1 MRRVLSV
8 LVANAVLAGCGTVG
22 DVLTKTGQILMDP
35 SIPVGAPE
43 DQPSQIGLS
52 LYAADDVN
60 PNPSSGAEPQAG
72 ISTPDGAASRSGTG
86 GPFEVS
92 LKTGSRRELIDSLR
106 GLLGELEE
114 DRPATQPLSRTDR
127 GSSRVVHTAGAPGPA
142 PLDSALL
149 PVSALSPYFLP
160 NRRFGSGPAM
170 ASQAVTRA
178 PLPLAWVSDEEP
190 DAGADGDGMGRGLGQ
205 YSRGPSF
212 SPVEI
217 PAAPKGVSTPIAFKV
232 LQLKDDSLLLN
243 ADPQQVE
250 KDLKKALGTTFV
262 TQDDYVLLPGQFK
275 YIDFSRI
282 QADTRYVAIVADF
295 HDADGAVW
303 KQAFRLEPRGR
314 KYSLLLTLRGNRVA
328 ITDES
333 YRPSQPGSK
342 P

>member
-1 MRRVLSV
+1 MTRLFPALLATS
-8 LVANAVLAGCGTVG
+8 LLAGCGTVG

-60 PNPSSGAEPQAG
+60 PNPLAAEEPRAKDAD
-72 ISTPDGAASRSGTG
+72 PAEMVSRKSAE
-86 GPFEVS
+86 GPFELV

-114 DRPATQPLSRTDR
+114 DSPSSRSLSRVDR
-127 GSSRVVHTAGAPGPA
+127 ASSRVVQTTGAPGAA
-142 PLDSALL
+142 PFDSTQP
-149 PVSALSPYFLP
+149 PVNAVSPYFLP
-160 NRRFGSGPAM
+160 DRRFGAKPVIANQG
-170 ASQAVTRA
+170 VTRA
-178 PLPLAWVSDEEP
+178 PKPLALVSEDVP
-190 DAGADGDGMGRGLGQ
+190 DTGAENAGEDRGLGQ
-205 YSRGPSF
+205 YSQGQSF
-212 SPVEI
+212 SEAEPVAV
-217 PAAPKGVSTPIAFKV
+217 PRGVSTPIAFKV
-232 LQLKDDSLLLN
+232 FQLKDDSLLLN
-243 ADPQQVE
+243 ADPLQFAQ
-250 KDLKKALGTTFV
+250 DPKKALGTTFV
-262 TQDDYVLLPGQFK
+262 AQDDYVLLPGQFK

-295 HDADGAVW
+295 HDQNGAVW

-314 KYSLLLTLRGNRVA
+314 KYALLLTLRGNRVA